1 MPIRNLILIF
11 FLTLNVFSCSNAQK
25 EPDGASKSEVVDNA
39 TEQVDNKV
47 SSPKIYEEF
56 EDMEHLF
63 HINNDTT
70 YLINFW
76 ATWCKP
82 CVQEL
87 PLFEKLLEEL
97 KDEKYKSILV
107 SLDFPNKIES
117 KLIPFIKDN
126 KLKSEVVVLTDGKQ
140 QEWIDKVDKEWDGAI
155 PVSLIYKKDKRKFLY
170 GEVHDY
176 EELKKEVLQIMNE

>member
-1 MPIRNLILIF
+1 MQIRNLVFMLL
-11 FLTLNVFSCSNAQK
+11 LTLNLFNCGDTQVETKAVV
-25 EPDGASKSEVVDNA
+25 KSDVVETSA
-39 TEQVDNKV
+39 KQVDSKPT
-47 SSPKIYEEF
+47 SPKIYEKF

-87 PLFEKLLEEL
+87 PLFERLLNEL
-97 KDEKYKSILV
+97 KGEKYKSILV

-126 KLKSEVVVLTDGKQ
+126 KLMSEVVVLTDGKQ
-140 QEWIDKVDKEWDGAI
+140 QQWIDKVDKDWDGAI
-155 PVSLIYKKDKRKFLY
+155 PVSLIYKKAKSKFLY

-176 EELKKEVLQIMNE
+176 EELKKEVLQIMN

>member
-1 MPIRNLILIF
+1 MQIKNLFFILLLIGIV
-11 FLTLNVFSCSNAQK
+11 LNCSDTNKQTD
-25 EPDGASKSEVVDNA
+25 EVSKSVVVA
-39 TEQVDNKV
+39 TTVEQVEDKV
-47 SSPKIYEEF
+47 SSPKIYEKF

-63 HINNDTT
+63 HLNNDTT

-87 PLFEKLLEEL
+87 PLFEKLLKEL
-97 KDEKYKSILV
+97 KGKKYKSILV

-126 KLKSEVVVLTDGKQ
+126 KLKSEVVVLIDEKQ
-140 QEWIDKVDKEWDGAI
+140 QQWIDKVDKDWDGAI
-155 PVSLIYKKDKRKFLY
+155 PVSLIYKKAKSKFLY

-176 EELKKEVLQIMNE
+176 EELKKEVLQIMN